1 MDTLPH
7 QQILR
12 QQFDHSAE
20 EPLQLKYLIKFG
32 GKVKKILPRLWP
44 KRQHN
49 SAARSIVKPGL
60 KYIL

>member
-32 GKVKKILPRLWP
+32 GKVNKY
-44 KRQHN
+44 N
-49 SAARSIVKPGL
+49 SYRDNGL
-60 KYIL
+60 KGNITARLAA